1 LNDEEQRIFQS
12 EMRQLT
18 PAEKEKVMEVT
29 NFWEERGRQEGLQQ
43 GTQRGMLSL
52 IRRQIEHKFGTVDAD
67 VTERIGDLNTDQPET
82 LGDVLLEFSNPQD
95 LAEWLRLL

>member
-12 EMRQLT
+12 EMGQLT

-52 IRRQIEHKFGTVDAD
+52 IRRQIEHKFGTVDAGL
-67 VTERIGDLNTDQPET
+67 TERIGDLNADQLET
-82 LGDVLLEFSNPQD
+82 LGDALLEFSDPQD
-95 LAEWLRLL
+95 LAEWLRRL